1 MFLHKK
7 STKMSKSSLMVLM
20 GMSEYWE
27 ALFLSNLSMSFFMS
41 SMLTSEKQNIYFSQL
56 LCITGMLG

>member
-20 GMSEYWE
+20 GMPEYWE